1 MITVAPHAEE
11 NISSKTV
18 FDTKGLAV
26 IWGKF
31 PEYYSAKNT
40 IHFDDLR
47 RNFIMNPQNG
57 LMIRPFRKCL
67 KYRATDR
74 ELLRLIDYLQAIAH
88 LEDLSALNHDSR
100 QDWEGYVET
109 WKRG

>member
-40 IHFDDLR
+40 IHV
-47 RNFIMNPQNG
+47 
-57 LMIRPFRKCL
+57 RP
-67 KYRATDR
+67 T
-74 ELLRLIDYLQAIAH
+74 LL
-88 LEDLSALNHDSR
+88 SPSP
-100 QDWEGYVET
+100 T
-109 WKRG
+109 TSSPF

>member
-40 IHFDDLR
+40 IHVRPTSSPSPTQLLPFLR
-47 RNFIMNPQNG
+47 G
-57 LMIRPFRKCL
+57 
-67 KYRATDR
+67 
-74 ELLRLIDYLQAIAH
+74 
-88 LEDLSALNHDSR
+88 
-100 QDWEGYVET
+100 
-109 WKRG
+109 

>member
-40 IHFDDLR
+40 IHVR
-47 RNFIMNPQNG
+47 PTSSHH
-57 LMIRPFRKCL
+57 RPFFP
-67 KYRATDR
+67 
-74 ELLRLIDYLQAIAH
+74 LLFFTSSSSLTRLCAV
-88 LEDLSALNHDSR
+88 
-100 QDWEGYVET
+100 W
-109 WKRG
+109 WP